1 VHIEKKKLF
10 SVLSNDVRLRCVYLL
25 SRFDEICVCELVDA
39 LEVAQP
45 TASKALASLRS
56 AGLVTDR
63 REANWIYYRL
73 QPDLPGWVKH
83 VISAVVEAAEL
94 DPDYLADV
102 VKFKELVERPRSVAC
117 P

>member
-1 VHIEKKKLF
+1 MHIEKKKLF

-45 TASKALASLRS
+45 TAS
-56 AGLVTDR
+56 
-63 REANWIYYRL
+63 NWIYYRL